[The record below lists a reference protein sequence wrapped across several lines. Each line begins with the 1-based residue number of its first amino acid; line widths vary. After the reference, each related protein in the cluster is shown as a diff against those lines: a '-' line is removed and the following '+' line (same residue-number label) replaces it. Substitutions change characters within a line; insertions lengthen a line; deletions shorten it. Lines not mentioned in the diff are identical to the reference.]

1 MTSQKT
7 FRRGFWL
14 IACSSVAWGT
24 SGLSF
29 QMMYA
34 ISDTNA
40 LSLAF
45 WRLAIATPLFLLSGW
60 LVLDRGLF
68 HIKRRDF
75 WVMLL
80 MGGLQASYQASFTV
94 GSIVTLCEP
103 LTASLLATFFL
114 HETLH
119 ATGLLGAALLL
130 GALVLF
136 LLAPRK

>member
-1 MTSQKT
+1 MQIEQAFRLEHTASLLKT
-7 FRRGFWL
+7 GKIAL
-14 IACSSVAWGT
+14 PPGLSIACHPVAPYQSV
-24 SGLSF
+24 S
-29 QMMYA
+29 
-34 ISDTNA
+34 
-40 LSLAF
+40 
-45 WRLAIATPLFLLSGW
+45 RFLEWESPG
-60 LVLDRGLF
+60 
-68 HIKRRDF
+68 
-75 WVMLL
+75 VMLL